1 MPPESIKEEKAVYSW
16 SNYLICLSPL
26 VLILYI
32 SSETYAIDYR
42 SFYLAGKSF
51 LSGLN
56 PYLNYIH
63 LSSDFYGPVNSE
75 LYYYSGWKYPPIA
88 TYLFAPFATLPYEI
102 SKNIFNLFTV
112 FIGLISLFKFIK
124 ASGRSITPESILIVG
139 ISFPLLATISRG
151 QIDIILVCFSVYACY
166 LFNQGYLLRSSA
178 LISFL
183 SFIKIFPII
192 IIINFLGK
200 QKRSKSFMIFFFTF
214 VLILIL
220 ITLLFCPFEWISSF
234 LERVTIPW
242 NDIPAGSLNSLPE
255 NVGIIPDTMI
265 VQTSD
270 AKNLFHSHYFV
281 FGFANPLL
289 QKNITLS
296 ALFGF
301 AGSIICLLKYKRNSF
316 YLQCFAVMNWI
327 NIINPISWIMGLS
340 WYIPLFLFSYN
351 SIKSKYKFLICLPL
365 ILPPFLNVSGYLA
378 ALISLIITN
387 LYQTK
392 KLT

>member
-1 MPPESIKEEKAVYSW
+1 MPPESIKEEKAIYSW

-26 VLILYI
+26 VLIIYI

-63 LSSDFYGPVNSE
+63 LNSDFYGPVNSE
-75 LYYYSGWKYPPIA
+75 LSYYSGWKYPPIA

-102 SKNIFNLFTV
+102 SKNLFNLFTV
-112 FIGLISLFKFIK
+112 FIGLISLFKVIK
-124 ASGRSITPESILIVG
+124 YSGRSINPEAILILG
-139 ISFPLLATISRG
+139 ISFPVLATISRG

-166 LFNQGYLLRSSA
+166 LFNEGYLLRSSA

-183 SFIKIFPII
+183 SLIKIFPII
-192 IIINFLGK
+192 IIINFIGK
-200 QKRSKSFMIFFFTF
+200 QNRSKKFMIFFFTF
-214 VLILIL
+214 FVILIL
-220 ITLLFCPFEWISSF
+220 ITWLVCPREWINSF
-234 LERVTIPW
+234 FERLTIPW
-242 NDIPAGSLNSLPE
+242 NDIPAGMLNSLPE
-255 NVGIIPDTMI
+255 NVGIIPNTMM
-265 VQTSD
+265 VKTSD

-289 QKNITLS
+289 QKNIILS
-296 ALFGF
+296 ALFGSL
-301 AGSIICLLKYKRNSF
+301 GTIICLLKYRGNSF
-316 YLQCFAVMNWI
+316 YLQSFAVMNWI

-351 SIKSKYKFLICLPL
+351 LIKPKYKFLICLPL
-365 ILPPFLNVSGYLA
+365 ILPPFLNLSGYLA
-378 ALISLIITN
+378 ALISLIMTN

-392 KLT
+392 KLI